1 MLRGIRAKTT
11 LVSLLLSLA
20 IVIVFVAAIIPI
32 EQKALVT
39 TLDSQSKNLSV
50 AIKETILSALI
61 SDDVATVVEQC
72 FSIVSRRD
80 SIAYIVI
87 TRKDQGSAVFLHDRW
102 FMQAND
108 PCVSLQRTS
117 EDTGGFVHSPIV
129 DAEVYHYTSKLSQMG
144 LDLGKLSIGLKP
156 DTYYAAQNRMYMATW
171 STALG
176 VLFFG
181 FLLSALV
188 SRKIVN
194 PILALERFVRSSIAE
209 GFNGKRVTIRSND
222 EIEGLAE
229 TFNAMAESIEDSQR
243 RLREA
248 HDTLE
253 ERVEIRTQQL
263 SSANRELNLMHEMF
277 NCCREGMCITDADG
291 RIELL
296 NPAFPQLIGLS
307 REELEGKDPL
317 RLLAGGGSALDADAV
332 WKTIRSRGTWEGNA
346 SNVSGDAPIRAFHM
360 SVSTIRD
367 AQGHISHH
375 AFILRDVSELKAKEE
390 LIQHQAYHDSL
401 TGLPNRKFIS
411 EHIRSLVDAGKES
424 SRKLA
429 VFFIDLDNFKHVNDN
444 YGHKSGDLVLQEVSK
459 RLKRSLRGNDL
470 VGRLGG
476 DEFIVVLGNV
486 AKRKIVSLMI
496 DKLMAVFDTDFALSD
511 TVSVNLSMSCGIAVF
526 PDDGTTLDQLLANSD
541 MAMYKA
547 KSQGK
552 KQAAFYDYEM
562 HERVRNEYTL
572 EQQLKTAIANDDLL
586 LHFQPIFTQ
595 TGKIARIEALVR
607 WQTSDGDLIPP
618 GQFIPVAEKSDLI
631 NDITRIVVHKGF
643 DQLAIWQADG
653 WSGVLSINLS
663 TRSLYSQ
670 DIVDFIITSARERH
684 IDIKHVELEVT
695 ETSMMY
701 DIETAKSI
709 IEKFCEA
716 GFSIALDDFGTGYS
730 SLRYLEELP
739 YHTLKIDKVFVDG
752 LLDPENRS
760 PIVASIISLARGLNR
775 EVIAEGVETKTQ
787 AVMLNDMNCHYLQG
801 FYLSK
806 PLPEKDMTTMLTLSK
821 MQTYDQIHATPMNVD
836 HAHPHVQA

>member
-1 MLRGIRAKTT
+1 M
-11 LVSLLLSLA
+11 
-20 IVIVFVAAIIPI
+20 IVFVAAIIPI

-39 TLDSQSKNLSV
+39 NLDSQSKNLSA

-61 SDDVATVVEQC
+61 SDDVASVVEQC

-87 TRKDQGSAVFLHDRW
+87 SKKDQDSIVFLHDRW
-102 FMQAND
+102 FMEAND
-108 PCVSLQRTS
+108 PCASLQRTP
-117 EDTGGFVHSPIV
+117 EDTGRFIHSSIV
-129 DAEVYHYTSKLSQMG
+129 DAEVYHYTSTLSQLG

-156 DTYYAAQNRMYMATW
+156 DAYYSAQNQMYMATW
-171 STALG
+171 LTALG

-194 PILALERFVRSSIAE
+194 PILALERFVRVSIAG
-209 GFNGKRVTIRSND
+209 GFNGKRVTISSND
-222 EIEGLAE
+222 EIQGLAE
-229 TFNAMAESIEDSQR
+229 TFNAMVESIEDSQR
-243 RLREA
+243 KLREA

-263 SSANRELNLMHEMF
+263 SSANRQLNLMHEMF
-277 NCCREGMCITDADG
+277 NCCREGICITNADG
-291 RIELL
+291 CIELL
-296 NPAFPQLIGLS
+296 NPAFPRLMGLS

-317 RLLAGGGSALDADAV
+317 HLLAGGGSALDADAV
-332 WKTIRSRGTWEGNA
+332 WKTIRSQGVWEGNA
-346 SNVSGDAPIRAFHM
+346 SNVSGDAPLRAFHM

-367 AQGHISHH
+367 ARGRISHH
-375 AFILRDVSELKAKEE
+375 VFILRDVSELKAKEE

-411 EHIRSLVDAGKES
+411 EHIRSLVDAGKDS

-511 TVSVNLSMSCGIAVF
+511 TVTVNLSMSCGIAVF
-526 PDDGTTLDQLLANSD
+526 PDDGTSLDQLLANSD

-552 KQAAFYDYEM
+552 KQVAFYDYEM

-586 LHFQPIFTQ
+586 LHFQPIFTMA
-595 TGKIARIEALVR
+595 GKIARIEALVR
-607 WQTSDGDLIPP
+607 WRTAGGDLIPP
-618 GQFIPVAEKSDLI
+618 GEFIPVAEKSDLI
-631 NDITRIVVHKGF
+631 NDITRIVVRKGF
-643 DQLAIWQADG
+643 DQLALWQAEG
-653 WSGVLSINLS
+653 WSGVLSVNLS

-701 DIETAKSI
+701 DIETARSI
-709 IEKFCEA
+709 IEKFCGA

-739 YHTLKIDKVFVDG
+739 YHTLKIDKFFVDG

-787 AVMLNDMNCHYLQG
+787 AVMLSDMDCHYLQG

-821 MQTYDQIHATPMNVD
+821 GLTLEQIHAMPIDSVHGSP
-836 HAHPHVQA
+836 HAQA